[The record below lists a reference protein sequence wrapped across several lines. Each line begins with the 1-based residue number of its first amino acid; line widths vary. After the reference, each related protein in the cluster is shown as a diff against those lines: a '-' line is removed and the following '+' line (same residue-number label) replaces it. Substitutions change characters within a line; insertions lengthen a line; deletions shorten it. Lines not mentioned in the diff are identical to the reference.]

1 MFRAK
6 TIRGC
11 LIDRT
16 LDPSEASSQRQHTRS
31 RTSHQVYTSRRRTS
45 GVGQLPTTTTEPGV
59 DARAGT
65 PRRHRGATTKEP
77 LARCNAAQ
85 IKLPQVP
92 FSTIAKCS
100 LRPSPIHAPVVSP
113 QTSTG
118 WRHAAFKKTHE
129 IVEMRA
135 RGAMPPSQCEVC

>member
-65 PRRHRGATTKEP
+65 PRRHRGATTKE
-77 LARCNAAQ
+77 LLTRCNAKQ
-85 IKLPQVP
+85 PLPGR
-92 FSTIAKCS
+92 STIFGQCTDLAKELS
-100 LRPSPIHAPVVSP
+100 AGRKDGVENSGSTILEDLNQSSAPIRLPASSRVTFTF
-113 QTSTG
+113 Q
-118 WRHAAFKKTHE
+118 
-129 IVEMRA
+129 
-135 RGAMPPSQCEVC
+135 